1 MAVIQFEKSH
11 LQKMIGRKLTEKEY
25 EERIPLFGCPLEKM
39 EPTAVHF
46 EVSPNRPDLLS
57 IEGFARTMK
66 NFLSDNPKLTNY
78 KVKKGKLKVKVNP
91 SVKKV
96 RPEIVCAVVRNVKIT
111 DDLIASLMQVQ
122 EKLHD
127 TLGRKRKKVAIG
139 IHDMKKLKAPF
150 TYKGVSANG
159 IKFVPLDMGRAL
171 TPGQILE
178 EHPKGISY
186 AHLLEN
192 SNKYPIIVDK
202 NNRVLSFPPVINGE
216 LTRVTS
222 KTKTLFIDVTGTDEL
237 AITQALN
244 IITTS
249 FADRGCTIESVQM
262 VSGNK
267 KTTTPDLNRWKI
279 KADAD
284 YINKILGL
292 QLNRVQMTKLLR
304 KMDIGFDGKW
314 ASVPAYRT
322 DIMHQMDIAEDVAI
336 AYGYD
341 KFEPTVPTV
350 PTIGRPLAK
359 YEYHHTVKQL
369 MVGLGFQE
377 VINLTLSNFEDEF
390 DKMNAKREAV
400 AETLNSVTPE
410 CNIVR
415 KDIMPS
421 LMDVLANNQHYEY
434 PQRIFEVG
442 DTVVIDKKAETLTRN
457 VKKLACAVADMRV
470 SYQNASSILHSLMGN
485 LGFEYQLKKTEHPT
499 FIGGRVADIIVKGK
513 AVGRIGEIHPSV
525 LKNWKLNVPVVA
537 FEIDLEKL

>member
-1 MAVIQFEKSH
+1 MAIIQFEKSH
-11 LQKMIGRKLTEKEY
+11 LQKMIGKKLTQKEY
-25 EERIPLFGCPLEKM
+25 EERIPLFGCKFEKM
-39 EPTAVHF
+39 EVNTAHF

-57 IEGFARTMK
+57 IEGFSRAMK
-66 NFLSDNPKLTNY
+66 NFLYDKPKLTNY
-78 KVKKGKLKVKVNP
+78 KVKKGSLKVKVDP

-150 TYKGVSANG
+150 TYKAVSANG
-159 IKFVPLDMGRAL
+159 IKFVPLDIKKEL

-186 AHLLEN
+186 AHLMKN
-192 SNKYPIIVDK
+192 SNKYPMIVDK
-202 NNRVLSFPPVINGE
+202 NNRVLSFPPIINGE

-222 KTKTLFIDVTGTDEL
+222 KTKTLFIDVTGTDNI

-249 FADRGCTIESVQM
+249 FADRGCIIESVQLIN
-262 VSGNK
+262 GNK
-267 KTTTPDLNRWKI
+267 KTSTPDLSRWKI
-279 KADAD
+279 KTDVA

-292 QLNRVQMTKLLR
+292 QLSKAQITKLLK
-304 KMDIGFDGKW
+304 KMDIDFDGKW
-314 ASVPAYRT
+314 ATIPAYRT
-322 DIMHQMDIAEDVAI
+322 DIMHQIDIAEDVAI

-341 KFEPTVPTV
+341 KFEPTVPNV

-359 YEYHHTVKQL
+359 YDYYYTIKQL

-390 DKMNAKREAV
+390 DKMNAKRVKV

-415 KDIMPS
+415 RDILPS

-442 DTVVIDKKAETLTRN
+442 DTVVLDKNAETRTRN
-457 VKKLACAVADMRV
+457 VKKLACAIANMRV
-470 SYQNASSILHSLMGN
+470 SYQNASSILHSLMNN

-499 FIGGRVADIIVKGK
+499 FIEGRVADISVKGK
-513 AVGRIGEIHPSV
+513 VIGRIGEIHPNV